1 MIEFDRPALA
11 SYLARCPG
19 LKLAIVFGS
28 AATNTLRADSDIDL
42 AVLME
47 TELDAKR
54 KLDLIGDIAEATG
67 RTVDLVDL
75 RRAGEPLL
83 GQILKGIRLVG
94 SDSDHAE
101 LALRHLYANEDFMPY
116 VRRILE
122 ERRRSW
128 IG

>member
-1 MIEFDRPALA
+1 MIEFDRSALA
-11 SYLARCPG
+11 ARLAHLPG
-19 LKLAIVFGS
+19 LKLAILFGS
-28 AATNTLRADSDIDL
+28 AATGGMRPDSDIDL
-42 AVLME
+42 AVL
-47 TELDAKR
+47 TEAELEADQKMA
-54 KLDLIGDIAEATG
+54 LIGDIAEATG

-94 SDSDHAE
+94 SDNDHAE